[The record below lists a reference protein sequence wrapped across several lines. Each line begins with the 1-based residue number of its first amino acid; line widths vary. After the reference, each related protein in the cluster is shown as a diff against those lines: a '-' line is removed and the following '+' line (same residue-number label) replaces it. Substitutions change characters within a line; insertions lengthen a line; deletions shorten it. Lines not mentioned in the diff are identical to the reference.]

1 MTGTRQNF
9 HGVAGGRARPGQSE
23 LPPPRP
29 SPPRYHR
36 SRRRRLQN
44 ATHEASGRGGKRRG
58 GRTGPAPQSR
68 PAPRCGDASLLSH
81 RARWS
86 THAAP
91 PHGGSVP
98 PGRLVV
104 TGARRLSP
112 AGPADPTMLSR
123 SRRLSPAVHTGL
135 NPRPGPL
142 GGVPTGRMVNPRG
155 QGQEAQSRWAGLWS
169 TVLGG
174 SVPTG
179 RLVDLGGPRSDDESR
194 RAGWSTPATCV
205 RRLSHALPAGGAP
218 RREAE
223 SRRAGWSNP
232 AGPRPEA
239 VPPGTLDQPRG
250 PASGY

>member
-9 HGVAGGRARPGQSE
+9 PGVAGGRARPGQSE

-36 SRRRRLQN
+36 SRRRSLQN

-112 AGPADPTMLSR
+112 AGPADPTMLSC
-123 SRRLSPAVHTGL
+123 SRRLSPAVPAGL
-135 NPRPGPL
+135 NPRPAPL
-142 GGVPTGRMVNPRG
+142 GGVPPGRMVDPRARARRLSPAV
-155 QGQEAQSRWAGLWS
+155 QAGRPTRPAPGS
-169 TVLGG
+169 
-174 SVPTG
+174 SVPPG
-179 RLVDLGGPRSDDESR
+179 RLVEHRAQRLSPDGP
-194 RAGWSTPATCV
+194 AGRPPRPAT
-205 RRLSHALPAGGAP
+205 GG
-218 RREAE
+218 
-223 SRRAGWSNP
+223 
-232 AGPRPEA
+232 
-239 VPPGTLDQPRG
+239 
-250 PASGY
+250 